1 MKQLIG
7 LIFAYIGLI
16 IFFILLSLSF
26 FFSRTRNN
34 VGKSRVSGSKEF
46 DSRVNK
52 TLYFFRFMGV
62 DLSVPFCEEYFVC
75 ICKCQTS
82 VNTRHFITFSLL
94 KVKGIS
100 AF

>member
-7 LIFAYIGLI
+7 LTFAK
-16 IFFILLSLSF
+16 LLNFGFYYHF
-26 FFSRTRNN
+26 FFPRTRNN
-34 VGKSRVSGSKEF
+34 VGKSGVSCSKEF

-62 DLSVPFCEEYFVC
+62 DLSVPSCEEHFVC
-75 ICKCQTS
+75 ICKCQRS
-82 VNTRHFITFSLL
+82 VNTRHFITFSVI
-94 KVKGIS
+94 KVKGIA

>member
-7 LIFAYIGLI
+7 LIFAK
-16 IFFILLSLSF
+16 LLNF
-26 FFSRTRNN
+26 GFYYHYFFSRTPNN

-62 DLSVPFCEEYFVC
+62 DLSVPSCEEHFVC